1 MQETTT
7 ISTHPQQVV
16 KTTKVIDA
24 SDSQSRKVLAE
35 KKTIFRSYQVIWYV
49 LSVVEVLLI
58 FRIVLKALGA
68 NPFSGFVSFVYAITD
83 PLALPFQGILRS
95 SVSGGNVVEWSTII
109 AAAVYLLLAYGLVAL
124 LQFLKPVSQEEVEQT
139 VDEV

>member
-1 MQETTT
+1 MEETT
-7 ISTHPQQVV
+7 ISSQPRVI
-16 KTTKVIDA
+16 KTTKVVE
-24 SDSQSRKVLAE
+24 SHTHSSQKEFAE

-68 NPFSGFVSFVYAITD
+68 NPFSGFVSLVYAITD
-83 PLALPFQGILRS
+83 PLALPFQGILRT
-95 SVSGGNVVEWSTII
+95 SVSGGNVIEWSTVI

-139 VDEV
+139 VDTV